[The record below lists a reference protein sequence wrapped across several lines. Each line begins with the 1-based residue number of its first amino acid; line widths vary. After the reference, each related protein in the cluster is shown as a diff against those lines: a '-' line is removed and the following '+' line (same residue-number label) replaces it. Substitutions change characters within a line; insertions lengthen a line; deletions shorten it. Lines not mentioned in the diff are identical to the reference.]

1 MDCNDQAADE
11 DMFIASL
18 TPPSDDQPDQDQD
31 FFCFSFEVGSSDCFS
46 VSLLL
51 LRSAYLYFCFAERLK
66 DTTITLTMT
75 ELGERSGTSH
85 HPIPIPSDSIHRHHS
100 LYHCNPCKMERA
112 QYS

>member
-1 MDCNDQAADE
+1 MDYNDQAADE

-46 VSLLL
+46 VRLL
-51 LRSAYLYFCFAERLK
+51 LRSAHIFFCSAERLK
-66 DTTITLTMT
+66 DTTITLPMT

-85 HPIPIPSDSIHRHHS
+85 LSPIPSDSIHRHHS
-100 LYHCNPCKMERA
+100 LYRCNPCKMERA
-112 QYS
+112 D